1 MTGIDTQKIAYNLE
15 AEGREIVG
23 LMYTNLFST
32 ITPEQF
38 GKLTKEKQRLF
49 NDRIVML
56 RELDQILIKLTHVAT
71 LESITY
77 SNKKETIINVLNSML
92 WASYQPSHHV
102 NRCLFWVRLYPQ
114 QKQTPQVVALIRHL
128 QF

>member
-92 WASYQPSHHV
+92 WASCQPPHPAH
-102 NRCLFWVRLYPQ
+102 RCLFWFRLRQQ

>member
-15 AEGREIVG
+15 AEGREIIG

-77 SNKKETIINVLNSML
+77 SNKKETILKVINSMM
-92 WASYQPSHHV
+92 
-102 NRCLFWVRLYPQ
+102 
-114 QKQTPQVVALIRHL
+114 
-128 QF
+128 